1 MIEKLKSKLINLKAE
16 EFDSFALELFQWQAQ
31 HISVYQAYLQHLNR
45 DPQSI
50 QSITDIPFLP
60 ISFFKTHQIQY
71 GNKHQQLF
79 KSSGTTGMQRS
90 QHFVEDINQYEISI
104 EKGFNQAF
112 GNPKDYTYLALLPNY
127 LEQGD
132 SSLVYMVDYLMKQSK
147 RAENGFYL
155 NNFEA
160 LNDQLK
166 QLQSSDKKVML
177 IGVTY
182 ALLDFIAEYPQQYPE
197 LTVLETGG
205 MKGRKKEI
213 IKEEVLDQL
222 RKGFDIDHVHSE
234 YGMTELLSQAYGI
247 DNKYSFTPWM
257 KILFRD
263 PQDPFQLNV
272 NSGGINV
279 IDLANIHSC
288 AFIETMDLGRQIT
301 TDQFEVLGR
310 FDHADLRGCNLM
322 VSNL

>member
-71 GNKHQQLF
+71 ANKHQQLF

-90 QHFVEDINQYEISI
+90 KHFVEDINQYEISI

-112 GNPKDYTYLALLPNY
+112 GKPSDYTYLALLPNY

-132 SSLVYMVDYLMKQSK
+132 SSLVYMVDYLMNQSK
-147 RAENGFYL
+147 RTENGFYL

-182 ALLDFIAEYPQQYPE
+182 ALLDFIAEYPQQYPK

-222 RKGFDIDHVHSE
+222 RKGFGIDHVHSE

>member
-79 KSSGTTGMQRS
+79 KSSGTTCMQRS